1 MHVHV
6 SVIFILSLS
15 QRNCC
20 EREYRLKRLSICI
33 IIISTYMYMY
43 TVHAETSHVLSNELC
58 FGYTGSRS
66 KSSSNAATPEDQPKR
81 QKLASAGST
90 RDDKTGTT
98 GPEKTQASRLPER
111 RSSSLGE
118 AHETSASP
126 SLSSTKRDEKMDT
139 TPSSSEKLPIS
150 STPTPTPT
158 SSSSSSASAQNS
170 ARVKR
175 RSLESLPLGGAGS
188 SSSGDIVLH
197 DESPLPCPMTV
208 PKEEKLLESIA
219 TSGGRLSRALSQP
232 LSPDM
237 HIIVQQPNIAAI
249 TGNNNGISSGGTPAL
264 TVEQEAKKVT
274 DIQSSPPKMSL
285 PLKPQLQVSALQPPA
300 PSPPPTPPQKP
311 IVKPETQN
319 EPASATSAMAGELSS
334 AQRSGDR
341 RERDRGEGKHVVV
354 PNVEKC
360 EPTAQPSV
368 PIAAPLPIPTS
379 VPAKLPPQ
387 QSPAAISS
395 HLLPTPLSN
404 SAQPPTTTSARSL
417 QTQSENVM
425 KISVQSTTKPSPLL
439 PATCASPS
447 QVTVV
452 PHTSTTTTPTPT
464 PHPPSHLSPSSS
476 AQQRTP
482 PYTTPPSHPTPAPPS
497 SSATTVVSSVLSD
510 PRLSLGNVRP
520 GPTKTVPLQTTAPQ
534 MQTTVAK
541 TTKPQMV
548 KAKSKPPG
556 ETEKKSS
563 SEDVSSVLTSALLPE
578 LSKRVEKKEQVI
590 QWEPMS
596 TKAHGY
602 ITLYRTII
610 PVHIT
615 DSFFLHTGYHK
626 KRREATCTQTSSRD

>member
-1 MHVHV
+1 MHVYIYMYI

-33 IIISTYMYMY
+33 YLHTCTLYMQKHHMY
-43 TVHAETSHVLSNELC
+43 ILSSELC
-58 FGYTGSRS
+58 FGCTGSRS

-111 RSSSLGE
+111 RRSSSLAE

-139 TPSSSEKLPIS
+139 TPSSSEKLPIP
-150 STPTPTPT
+150 STPTP
-158 SSSSSSASAQNS
+158 SSSSSASAQNS

-175 RSLESLPLGGAGS
+175 RNLESLPLGGAGSSS

-249 TGNNNGISSGGTPAL
+249 TGNNNGVSGGGAPAL

-274 DIQSSPPKMSL
+274 DIQNSLPKMSL
-285 PLKPQLQVSALQPPA
+285 PSKPQLQVSALQPPA

-311 IVKPETQN
+311 IVKPETQK

-368 PIAAPLPIPTS
+368 PIAATS
-379 VPAKLPPQ
+379 IPAKLPPQ
-387 QSPAAISS
+387 QSPAAVSS
-395 HLLPTPLSN
+395 HLLPTPLSH
-404 SAQPPTTTSARSL
+404 SVQPPTTTSARSL

-464 PHPPSHLSPSSS
+464 PHPPPHLSPSSS
-476 AQQRTP
+476 AHQRTP
-482 PYTTPPSHPTPAPPS
+482 PYTTPPSHPTPSPAPPS

-520 GPTKTVPLQTTAPQ
+520 GPTKTVPLQNTALQ
-534 MQTTVAK
+534 MQTMVAK

-548 KAKSKPPG
+548 KAKTKPPK

-578 LSKRVEKKEQVI
+578 LSKQVEKKEQVI

-602 ITLYRTII
+602 IYRTIV
-610 PVHIT
+610 PVHVS
-615 DSFFLHTGYHK
+615 DSRFLHTGYHK